1 MNTWFALTSYRRAT
15 TDTDEPGANEAATIS
30 RFNASGHR
38 LLVRRPP
45 FVPISK
51 FVDTSTSRAV
61 SDQAPRLSQAARADK
76 AVLGGGIRNKSIL
89 WINTVRTTSNAAF
102 IFLLTLHPQP
112 DLRHIAGLV
121 LC

>member
-76 AVLGGGIRNKSIL
+76 AVLGGGIRCSFAVVLASSQN
-89 WINTVRTTSNAAF
+89 SN
-102 IFLLTLHPQP
+102 
-112 DLRHIAGLV
+112 
-121 LC
+121 